1 VLSVGASAVFALPY
15 AIFII
20 LFFLRFI
27 TTFAC
32 TFLNAKSFH
41 CFGYTFLLCVNQ
53 ELPILF
59 TALDTSTI
67 ADGIIG

>member
-32 TFLNAKSFH
+32 TFLNANPSTASVTLFYSALIKNYQF
-41 CFGYTFLLCVNQ
+41 YLQLL
-53 ELPILF
+53 IL
-59 TALDTSTI
+59 LLLQM
-67 ADGIIG
+67 G